1 MGSNPI
7 PSARAQHHAMLPR
20 VVLHN
25 AASVDGRIDWF
36 TPDIGRFYELAS
48 RWQEDAILAGSDTIL
63 AAEGA
68 DEDEDPSEPPR
79 NESDDDSRPL
89 LVVPDSRGRVR
100 NWQFLRQQPY
110 WRDVVALCSRSTP
123 SAHFEYLE
131 QRHIDRIVAGDD
143 HVDLRA
149 ALEELNV
156 RYDVQVVRVDSGGT
170 LNGVLLRAGLVD
182 EVSVL
187 IHPSLVG
194 GTTPRSIF
202 RAPDLASADGVI
214 QLRLAHVEQ
223 LEGELVWLRYEVV
236 R

>member
-1 MGSNPI
+1 
-7 PSARAQHHAMLPR
+7 MLPR

-25 AASVDGRIDWF
+25 AASVDGRFDWF

-48 RWQEDAILAGSDTIL
+48 RWREDATLVGTDTIL

-68 DEDEDPSEPPR
+68 DEDDEPSDPPR
-79 NESDDDSRPL
+79 DELDDDSRPL
-89 LVVPDSRGRVR
+89 LVIPDSRGRVR
-100 NWQFLRQQPY
+100 SWQYLRRQPY
-110 WRDVVALCSRSTP
+110 WRDTIALCSRSTP
-123 SAHFEYLE
+123 ETYLDYLKE
-131 QRHIDRIVAGDD
+131 RRIDCIVAGND

-156 RYDVQVVRVDSGGT
+156 RHDVQVVRVDSGGT

-182 EVSVL
+182 EVSLL
-187 IHPSLVG
+187 IHPCLVG
-194 GTTPRSIF
+194 GMTPKSIF

>member
-1 MGSNPI
+1 
-7 PSARAQHHAMLPR
+7 MLPR
-20 VVLHN
+20 VILYN
-25 AASVDGRIDWF
+25 AVSLDGRFDWF

-48 RWQEDAILAGSDTIL
+48 RWQEDATLVGSNTIL

-68 DEDEDPSEPPR
+68 NEDEEPSDPPQSEP
-79 NESDDDSRPL
+79 DDHRPL

-100 NWQFLRQQPY
+100 SWHFLRKQPY
-110 WRDVVALCSRSTP
+110 WRDAVALCSHSTP
-123 SAHFEYLE
+123 KPYFEYLE
-131 QRHIDRIVAGDD
+131 QQNIDRIVAGDD

-156 RYDVQVVRVDSGGT
+156 RYGVQVVRADSGGT
-170 LNGVLLRAGLVD
+170 LNGALLRAGLVH

-194 GTTPRSIF
+194 GTTPQSIF
-202 RAPDLASADGVI
+202 RASDLASADGVL

-223 LEGELVWLRYEVV
+223 LEGDLVWLRYEVI